1 MRYLWTMNDEKWT
14 RLFMSDK
21 IRWGFEIQKPAREP
35 EQVNEQVNEP
45 VQAPVYGVWSFSEAL
60 EIGAS
65 LAEES
70 ALATSQVD

>member
-1 MRYLWTMNDEKWT
+1 MRYLWTMDDEKWT
-14 RLFMSDK
+14 RLSMSDK
-21 IRWGFEIQKPAREP
+21 IRRFETQKPREP
-35 EQVNEQVNEP
+35 QVNEP
-45 VQAPVYGVWSFSEAL
+45 VNEPVYGVWSFSEAL

>member
-1 MRYLWTMNDEKWT
+1 MRYLWTMDYEKWT
-14 RLFMSDK
+14 RLSMSDK
-21 IRWGFEIQKPAREP
+21 IRRFETQKPP
-35 EQVNEQVNEP
+35 QKPQVNEP
-45 VQAPVYGVWSFSEAL
+45 VQASVYGGEWSFSEAL

>member
-1 MRYLWTMNDEKWT
+1 MRYLWTMDDEKWT

-21 IRWGFEIQKPAREP
+21 IRWGVEIQKPA
-35 EQVNEQVNEP
+35 QVNEP